1 MEIDKQKIDQI
12 VRMSERDF
20 AELVYNVVR
29 NAGGDTSQARM
40 AMGIAPMIQSKL
52 RSAGEAELKKIL
64 EMVGEEK
71 ARGIF
76 DSLPS

>member
-12 VRMSERDF
+12 ARMSERDF

-29 NAGGDTSQARM
+29 NAGGDATQAQM
-40 AMGIAPMIQSKL
+40 AMAVAPMIQSKL
-52 RSAGEAELKKIL
+52 RTAGDAELKKIL
-64 EMVGEEK
+64 QMVGEEK